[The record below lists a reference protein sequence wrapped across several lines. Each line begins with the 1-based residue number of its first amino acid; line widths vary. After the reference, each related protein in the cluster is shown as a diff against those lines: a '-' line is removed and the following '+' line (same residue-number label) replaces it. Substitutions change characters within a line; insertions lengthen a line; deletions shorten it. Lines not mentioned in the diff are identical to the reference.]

1 MANRGKSLDSEIFS
15 IADLQAKASEKLP
28 RVFKEF
34 FNEGAMDLITV
45 KDNEDAFNRY
55 KIRPRVL
62 RDVSNL
68 DTSTTIC
75 NTKVS
80 FPFGF
85 APAATHKIA
94 HPDGEIGT
102 SKVAAE
108 ANICM
113 ALSSHATCSLEDVI
127 AEGSGNPY
135 MIQFI
140 ILKDRNI
147 TRQLLERA
155 ESETHRFVS
164 LIIAGAK
171 SSYVTESGYK
181 AVMLTV
187 DAPML
192 GRRLNE
198 YRNSFGIP
206 KGMGYPNLAPGSDM
220 SNLTETGEGLAY
232 GELRMFEIFLQT
244 PNDIF
249 LEDGIEWAEAI
260 AWIRSVTKLEI
271 WVKGIYTAEDVALA
285 IQHGVNGVVISNH
298 GGRQLDGVP
307 ATLDALRECA
317 PVAKGKIAIAIDGGI
332 RRGTDIFK
340 ALALGADYCFAG
352 RIPIWGLAYNGTKGV
367 ELAVKLLQEEFKL
380 AMCLAGCKTIK
391 DINKSHL
398 SILETNGVLSKL

>member
-28 RVFKEF
+28 REFKEF

-85 APAATHKIA
+85 SPAASHKIA
-94 HPDGEIGT
+94 HSDGEVGT

-140 ILKDRNI
+140 ILKDRDI

-155 ESETHRFVS
+155 ESETNAFSFSS
-164 LIIAGAK
+164 LLVLILLT
-171 SSYVTESGYK
+171 SSESGYK

-206 KGMGYPNLAPGSDM
+206 KGMGYPNLAPGLDM
-220 SNLTETGEGLAY
+220 K
-232 GELRMFEIFLQT
+232 
-244 PNDIF
+244 
-249 LEDGIEWAEAI
+249 DGIEWAEAI
-260 AWIRSVTKLEI
+260 AWIRSVTKLDI

-285 IQHGVNGVVISNH
+285 IQHGVNGVLISNH

-380 AMCLAGCKTIK
+380 AMCLAGCKTVK

-398 SILETNGVLSKL
+398 SVLETNGVLSKL

>member
-171 SSYVTESGYK
+171 SSYVTGSGYK

-232 GELRMFEIFLQT
+232 
-244 PNDIF
+244 
-249 LEDGIEWAEAI
+249 EDGIEWAEAI

-285 IQHGVNGVVISNH
+285 IQHGVNGVLISNH

-317 PVAKGKIAIAIDGGI
+317 SVAKGKIAIAIDGGI

-352 RIPIWGLAYNGTKGV
+352 RIPIWGLAYRGTKGV

>member
-1 MANRGKSLDSEIFS
+1 M
-15 IADLQAKASEKLP
+15 
-28 RVFKEF
+28 
-34 FNEGAMDLITV
+34 

-85 APAATHKIA
+85 SPAASHKIA
-94 HPDGEIGT
+94 HPDGEVGT

-127 AEGSGNPY
+127 AEGAGNPY

-140 ILKDRNI
+140 ILKDRDI

-155 ESETHRFVS
+155 ESETNAFSFSS
-164 LIIAGAK
+164 LLVLILLT
-171 SSYVTESGYK
+171 SSESGYK

-206 KGMGYPNLAPGSDM
+206 KGMGYPNLAPGLDM
-220 SNLTETGEGLAY
+220 SNLTEPGEGLAY
-232 GELRMFEIFLQT
+232 GELGMF
-244 PNDIF
+244 
-249 LEDGIEWAEAI
+249 
-260 AWIRSVTKLEI
+260 
-271 WVKGIYTAEDVALA
+271 
-285 IQHGVNGVVISNH
+285 
-298 GGRQLDGVP
+298 
-307 ATLDALRECA
+307 
-317 PVAKGKIAIAIDGGI
+317 
-332 RRGTDIFK
+332 
-340 ALALGADYCFAG
+340 
-352 RIPIWGLAYNGTKGV
+352 
-367 ELAVKLLQEEFKL
+367 
-380 AMCLAGCKTIK
+380 
-391 DINKSHL
+391 
-398 SILETNGVLSKL
+398 

>member
-15 IADLQAKASEKLP
+15 IADLRAKASEKLP

-85 APAATHKIA
+85 SPAASHKIA
-94 HPDGEIGT
+94 HPDGEVGT

-155 ESETHRFVS
+155 E
-164 LIIAGAK
+164 K
-171 SSYVTESGYK
+171 SGYK

-206 KGMGYPNLAPGSDM
+206 KGMGYPNLAPGLDM
-220 SNLTETGEGLAY
+220 SNLTEPGEGLAY
-232 GELRMFEIFLQT
+232 
-244 PNDIF
+244 
-249 LEDGIEWAEAI
+249 EDGIEWAEAI
-260 AWIRSVTKLEI
+260 VWIRSVTKLEI
-271 WVKGIYTAEDVALA
+271 WLKGI
-285 IQHGVNGVVISNH
+285 NGVLISNH

-380 AMCLAGCKTIK
+380 AMCLAGCKTVR

>member
-85 APAATHKIA
+85 SPAASHKIA

-127 AEGSGNPY
+127 AEGAGNPY

-155 ESETHRFVS
+155 E
-164 LIIAGAK
+164 K
-171 SSYVTESGYK
+171 SGYK

-220 SNLTETGEGLAY
+220 SNLTEPGEGLAY
-232 GELRMFEIFLQT
+232 
-244 PNDIF
+244 
-249 LEDGIEWAEAI
+249 EDGIEWAEAI
-260 AWIRSVTKLEI
+260 PWIRSVTKLDI

-285 IQHGVNGVVISNH
+285 IQHGVNGVLISNH

-380 AMCLAGCKTIK
+380 AMCLAGCKTVK
-391 DINKSHL
+391 DINKGHL